1 MFKGHGNFK
10 RAFTL
15 YELMIAI
22 ALFALVAG
30 VVLTFVSFM
39 GRNVENSD
47 YSVVRNSETLD
58 IREELDFWF
67 SAFDKQ
73 DYTFSTDGT
82 AVVSAMHTDGT
93 VYSVTFVTS
102 VVDGNVVPQLR
113 FGYPESIYHGE
124 TVGQFN
130 YVYVDCTTVSEIDI
144 VAYPDSL
151 ANVSGSVRF
160 EINCPVSQLQ
170 FLCLIVFK

>member
-22 ALFALVAG
+22 ALFSLVAG

-82 AVVSAMHTDGT
+82 AVVSATHTDGT
-93 VYSVTFVTS
+93 VYSVTLVTS

-113 FGYPESIYHGE
+113 FSYPESIYHGE

-130 YVYVDCTTVSEIDI
+130 YVYVDCSTVDYIVIKPFDQQVDI
-144 VAYPDSL
+144 VNKSL
-151 ANVSGSVRF
+151 RF
-160 EINCPVSQLQ
+160 VIDCRVLQ
-170 FLCLIVFK
+170 AQYLCMIVFK

>member
-82 AVVSAMHTDGT
+82 AVVSATHTDGT
-93 VYSVTFVTS
+93 VYSVTLVTS

-130 YVYVDCTTVSEIDI
+130 YVYVDCSTVDYIVIKPFDQQVDI
-144 VAYPDSL
+144 VSKSL
-151 ANVSGSVRF
+151 RF
-160 EINCPVSQLQ
+160 VIDCRVLQ
-170 FLCLIVFK
+170 AQYLCMIVFK